1 MFMIDIKN
9 ACYNYISTTIVYI
22 ILVFLLNIFR
32 LLTIYHYIPA
42 YHFIPTQFRA
52 FILWIIQM
60 IIPFK
65 EEVVKFSYFTLG
77 GYVLEIIG
85 IVILL
90 EIVLIK
96 VFGMD
101 KNVEIEIIQRQTED
115 VLENLTLLSL
125 EEVGKKTINSTV
137 S

>member
-1 MFMIDIKN
+1 M
-9 ACYNYISTTIVYI
+9 
-22 ILVFLLNIFR
+22 
-32 LLTIYHYIPA
+32 
-42 YHFIPTQFRA
+42 Q
-52 FILWIIQM
+52 
-60 IIPFK
+60 
-65 EEVVKFSYFTLG
+65 
-77 GYVLEIIG
+77 IIG

-125 EEVGKKTINSTV
+125 EEVGKKSINSTV